1 MYNQWPMENTKRIL
15 SCDGPRKNVT
25 VDCDM
30 MIDKK
35 TGKLQG
41 YDYTYT
47 YVNFIVFIDL
57 KVTCSQ
63 VEELNALHDIDTLYI

>member
-1 MYNQWPMENTKRIL
+1 
-15 SCDGPRKNVT
+15 
-25 VDCDM
+25 M

-63 VEELNALHDIDTLYI
+63 VEELNALNDIDTLDI